1 MVRMNNNAVAAM
13 SNLNIPSLIT
23 GAARVA
29 RESRF
34 ASHDCVELFYRHW
47 PAQGISRGAI
57 LVLHRG
63 HEHSGRVQ
71 HIVDGLGLPEFDVF
85 AWDARGHGKSPGAR
99 GHAENFG
106 ALIRDLDSFSAHIA
120 FAHGIA
126 RSEQAVVAMSVAS
139 VLTAAWVHDYAP
151 NIRAMVLASPA
162 LSIKLYVPF
171 ALPGLRLLDKLR
183 PNSFISSY
191 VKGKLLT
198 HDAARAA
205 SYDSDPLVTKQIAV
219 NILIGLFDTA
229 KRVVEDA
236 AAIHTPTLVLS
247 SGKDYVVRGEPQR
260 RFFRNLGSPV
270 KAEQVYDGFYHDTF
284 GERDAHLPIARA
296 RAFLLKAYNA
306 PHVVPDLRDAD
317 EHGHTKQE
325 FDALSRPL
333 PLLSPTNLKY
343 AMTRLSMRTLGR
355 ASKGIRLG
363 LATGFDSGST
373 LDYVYRNH
381 AQGALGYGKPVDRN
395 YLDSI
400 GWRGIR
406 IRRAHLQQL
415 LRCAIAEQAAQGI
428 APHIVDI
435 ATGHGRYVLEV
446 LKEMPQAR
454 ATALLRD
461 YSPLNIEEGQRLAAE
476 LGVSNVAYQQ
486 GDAFNRQAL
495 GQLAPRPTIAIVSG
509 LFELFPS
516 NAMVRES
523 LAGLGQA
530 MVPGSVILYTSQPW
544 HPQVEL
550 IARALS
556 SHRNGQPWIMR
567 RRSQAETDQL
577 VAEAGF
583 VKERQLMDSWGI
595 FGVSL
600 ARKV

>member
-1 MVRMNNNAVAAM
+1 MVRMNNNAEAAM

-23 GAARVA
+23 GIARIA
-29 RESRF
+29 REARF
-34 ASHDCVELFYRHW
+34 ASHDGAELFYRHW
-47 PAQGISRGAI
+47 PAQGVSRGAI

-106 ALIRDLDSFSAHIA
+106 ALIRDLDSFSSHIA
-120 FAHGIA
+120 FAHGIG
-126 RSEQAVVAMSVAS
+126 RSEQSVVAMSVAS
-139 VLTAAWVHDYAP
+139 VITAAWVHDYAP

-260 RFFRNLGSPV
+260 RFFQNLGSAV
-270 KAEQVYDGFYHDTF
+270 KAEQIYDGFYHDTF
-284 GERDAHLPIARA
+284 GERDAHLPITRA

-306 PHVVPDLRDAD
+306 LHAVPDLRDAD
-317 EHGHTKQE
+317 LRGHTKQE

-355 ASKGIRLG
+355 ASRGIRLG

-373 LDYVYRNH
+373 LDYVYRNQ
-381 AQGALGYGKPVDRN
+381 AQGNLGYGKLVDRN

-415 LRCAIAEQAAQGI
+415 LRRAIAEQSAQGI

-476 LGVSNVAYQQ
+476 LGVGNVAYQQ
-486 GDAFNRQAL
+486 GDAFTRQAL

-516 NAMVRES
+516 NAMVREA

-530 MVPGSVILYTSQPW
+530 MAPGSVILYTSQPW

-567 RRSQAETDQL
+567 RRSQAEMDQL
-577 VAEAGF
+577 VADAGF
-583 VKERQLMDSWGI
+583 TKERQLMDSWGI
-595 FGVSL
+595 FGVSV

>member
-1 MVRMNNNAVAAM
+1 MASMHNDNGAAM

-23 GAARVA
+23 GSARIA
-29 RESRF
+29 REAHF
-34 ASHDCVELFYRHW
+34 ASHDGVELFYRHW
-47 PAQGISRGAI
+47 PAQGMSRGAI

-106 ALIRDLDSFSAHIA
+106 ALISDLDRFSMHVAKH
-120 FAHGIA
+120 HGIA

-171 ALPGLRLLDKLR
+171 ALPGLRLLDRFK

-205 SYDSDPLVTKQIAV
+205 SYDSDPLVTKQIAI

-229 KRVVEDA
+229 QRVVEDA
-236 AAIHTPTLVLS
+236 AAIRTPTLILS

-260 RFFRNLGSPV
+260 RFFRNLGSAV
-270 KAEQVYDGFYHDTF
+270 KAEQIYDGFHHDTF

-296 RAFLLKAYNA
+296 RAFVLKAFNA
-306 PHVVPDLRDAD
+306 PVSIPDLRDAD
-317 EHGHTKQE
+317 EHGYTKQE

-333 PLLSPTNLKY
+333 PLLSPTRLKY

-355 ASKGIRLG
+355 ASKGIGLG

-373 LDYVYRNH
+373 LDYIYRNQ
-381 AQGALGYGKPVDRN
+381 AQGSLGYGKLVDRN

-415 LRCAIAEQAAQGI
+415 LRGAIAEQTASGVQ
-428 APHIVDI
+428 PHIVDI

-446 LKEMPQAR
+446 LKDLPRAK

-461 YSPLNIEEGQRLAAE
+461 YSPLNIEEGQRLAAQ
-476 LGVSNVAYQQ
+476 LGVGNVAYQQ
-486 GDAFNRQAL
+486 GDAFSRQAL
-495 GQLAPRPTIAIVSG
+495 AQLTPRPSIAIVSG
-509 LFELFPS
+509 LYELFPA
-516 NAMVRES
+516 NAPVRES
-523 LAGLGQA
+523 LAGLAQA
-530 MVPGSVILYTSQPW
+530 MAPGGLLIYTSQPW

-567 RRSQAETDQL
+567 RRGQAEMDQL

-583 VKERQLMDSWGI
+583 VKEQQLMDSWGI
-595 FGVSL
+595 FGVSI
-600 ARKV
+600 ARKA